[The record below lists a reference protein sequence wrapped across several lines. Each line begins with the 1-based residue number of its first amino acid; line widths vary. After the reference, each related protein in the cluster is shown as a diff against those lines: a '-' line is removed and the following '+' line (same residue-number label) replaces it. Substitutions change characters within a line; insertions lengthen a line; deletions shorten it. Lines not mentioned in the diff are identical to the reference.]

1 MEFAPLGILGGAF
14 LAMSVPVRDPSSV
27 DRAILNREM
36 GRDAVSQVFQDT
48 IAAVWIQTGVGAASP
63 AGSCSLDRV
72 VDFDRA
78 VARSVFV
85 C

>member
-1 MEFAPLGILGGAF
+1 MEFAPLGEVGGAF
-14 LAMSVPVRDPSSV
+14 LTMAVSVGDPSSV
-27 DRAILNREM
+27 HLIALNREM
-36 GRDAVSQVFQDT
+36 GCDAVGQVFQNA
-48 IAAVWIQTGVGAASP
+48 ISVVWIQTGVGAAPP

-78 VARSVFV
+78 LARSALA